1 MRAVDP
7 TLPALSPAD
16 EAAFAAAGIVA
27 DEARP
32 GRWRETRGAGER
44 GLTTTEA
51 RRRARNDLD
60 DPTAGL
66 TGDDLARHLG
76 GPDAVALPS
85 RERVD
90 AHLDAGGHW
99 LVAYRGGGALRAY
112 RGVPSQREAVHELAA
127 TGATLAW
134 LAVDAGTP

>member
-32 GRWRETRGAGER
+32 GRWRETRGNAER

-51 RRRARNDLD
+51 RRRARNDLTTPETD
-60 DPTAGL
+60 
-66 TGDDLARHLG
+66 
-76 GPDAVALPS
+76 GPPRLQP
-85 RERVD
+85 RR
-90 AHLDAGGHW
+90 
-99 LVAYRGGGALRAY
+99 
-112 RGVPSQREAVHELAA
+112 P
-127 TGATLAW
+127 
-134 LAVDAGTP
+134 